1 MESCASLST
10 ARAQSLIPFSP
21 LTTRSPLTISPSVM
35 ALFTAS
41 LLKTP
46 MLVSDPML
54 APELRASISKCCI
67 RLDVSLASQTK
78 QAPN

>member
-1 MESCASLST
+1 MESFAYLST

-21 LTTRSPLTISPSVM
+21 LTTRSPLTISTSVT
-35 ALFTAS
+35 ASFTAS

-46 MLVSDPML
+46 MLVSDPVL

-67 RLDVSLASQTK
+67 HLDVSLASQTQ